1 MQHERKGDKMSGSE
15 LKGEGLK
22 NQGRRKAIKKIAA
35 GAAALAGYSVLP
47 QRWTTPVI
55 DVMALPAHA
64 QTSGP
69 GQGAAASGNYQV
81 NQLKLNVLSG
91 NQSSSVVTV
100 GVEGQVSPPVAGQNV
115 EITFEGSSGGAET
128 GGIGKA
134 LAAAGSLFVSEA
146 VAKCGKMKI
155 KTSTKADGKFK
166 AKCNLSCGPGVVQV
180 FVYIIIIGIDI
191 QPITKIIY
199 IPAPATPPTTA
210 APGTTCAPGGTCAP
224 GTTAA
229 PGGGGGAGGPST
241 PCDPGHPCGTPA
253 PTPDPNLTNPK
264 NPFAV

>member
-1 MQHERKGDKMSGSE
+1 MKRKGDKMSGSE

-69 GQGAAASGNYQV
+69 AAASGNYQV

-100 GVEGQVSPPVAGQNV
+100 GVEGQVNPAVAGQDV
-115 EITFEGSSGGAET
+115 EVTFEGSSGGAET
-128 GGIGKA
+128 GGVSKA

-146 VAKCGKMKI
+146 VAKCGKMKV
-155 KTSTKADGKFK
+155 KTKTKADGKFK

-180 FVYIIIIGIDI
+180 FVYIIIIGIDM
-191 QPITKIIY
+191 QPISKIIY
-199 IPAPATPPTTA
+199 IPAPATPTTTA
-210 APGTTCAPGGTCAP
+210 APGTTCEPGGSCAP

-229 PGGGGGAGGPST
+229 PGGGGGGGTGGPST
-241 PCDPGHPCGTPA
+241 PCTPGMPCGG
-253 PTPDPNLTNPK
+253 TPDPNLTNPY
-264 NPFAV
+264 NPSNA